1 MTTSFSKSN
10 LMTGIAFAALFGV
23 VIVTLRLATG
33 GYGGPSSIPECNSN
47 TTRDMLQ
54 DAFKNAPQAALGLK
68 LLKIGEIVRRRER
81 LARRKRK
88 SPPPRLRRRRLH
100 EPSDGSRC
108 FSTCPLPMPKRS
120 KSISKPPCCRSDDE
134 QEGSATS
141 D

>member
-68 LLKIGEIVRRRER
+68 LLKIGEIGVVGKDLLDDNNEVRHRVCVADVFTN
-81 LARRKRK
+81 LGRKPVYFNMSWADVEKRQVYLEA
-88 SPPPRLRRRRLH
+88 PM
-100 EPSDGSRC
+100 
-108 FSTCPLPMPKRS
+108 LPF
-120 KSISKPPCCRSDDE
+120 
-134 QEGSATS
+134 
-141 D
+141 

>member
-33 GYGGPSSIPECNSN
+33 SFGGASGIPECNSN

-68 LLKIGEIVRRRER
+68 LL
-81 LARRKRK
+81 
-88 SPPPRLRRRRLH
+88 
-100 EPSDGSRC
+100 
-108 FSTCPLPMPKRS
+108 
-120 KSISKPPCCRSDDE
+120 
-134 QEGSATS
+134 
-141 D
+141 